1 MASVGLGTSLARLRS
16 LGLRP
21 LAAGLAVAVL
31 VGAVSFALIRA
42 LAPAAQRLL

>member
-1 MASVGLGTSLARLRS
+1 MAAVGLGTSVTRLRV

-21 LAAGLAVAVL
+21 FAVGVAAALL
-31 VGAVSFALIRA
+31 VGAVSFALISA